1 MKSYQDP
8 ELINRLREKISDI
21 ANKIEDK
28 IKICHVCGT
37 HEFTISHWGIRS
49 LLPKNVEVIAGPGCP
64 VCVCPNE
71 DIEQAIW
78 LAKNGY
84 TLATFGDMTRVPS
97 NQGSLLTARA
107 EGASIQIVY
116 SFLDVIKLAR
126 SNPSKKVVFFAIG
139 FETTA
144 PIVAIELLN
153 ENIPSNLS
161 ILSSHRL
168 VPPAMYL
175 LLEQPDIQ
183 VDGFIA
189 PGHVS
194 AITGSGMYE
203 PISSK
208 HQVPIVIAG
217 FEPADVMFGIL
228 EVLKQLASKQP
239 RTENLYQRVVTQDG
253 NTTALSAMDTAYS
266 IVDAKW
272 RGIGEVPLSG
282 LELAETYSSHNI
294 RKIENIPISKGRDIP
309 KGCRCADV
317 ILGKIYP
324 EKCSLFNTVCTPE
337 KPVGP
342 CMVGTEGTCAIHAK
356 YGGYLIINDDESE

>member
-8 ELINRLREKISDI
+8 DLINKLKIKISDI
-21 ANKIEDK
+21 AAKLEGK
-28 IKICHVCGT
+28 TKICHVCGT

-49 LLPKNVEVIAGPGCP
+49 LLPSNVEVIAGPGCP

-78 LAKNGY
+78 LGKNGY
-84 TLATFGDMTRVPS
+84 TLATFGDMSRVPS

-116 SFLDVIKLAR
+116 SFLDVIKLAKK
-126 SNPSKKVVFFAIG
+126 NPSKKIVFFAIG

-144 PIVAIELLN
+144 PTVAIELLN
-153 ENIPSNLS
+153 NKIPSNLS
-161 ILSSHRL
+161 ILSSYRL

-228 EVLKQLASKQP
+228 ETLKQLATNQP
-239 RTENLYQRVVTQDG
+239 HTENLYQRVVT
-253 NTTALSAMDTAYS
+253 
-266 IVDAKW
+266 
-272 RGIGEVPLSG
+272 R
-282 LELAETYSSHNI
+282 
-294 RKIENIPISKGRDIP
+294 
-309 KGCRCADV
+309 
-317 ILGKIYP
+317 
-324 EKCSLFNTVCTPE
+324 
-337 KPVGP
+337 
-342 CMVGTEGTCAIHAK
+342 
-356 YGGYLIINDDESE
+356 